1 MTGRHLPAWVR
12 RRRRDAV
19 EPAVLEELASAMTAG
34 DTDGIRALL
43 LPDVELVIDSG
54 EAPAST
60 GEGGSRGKRD
70 AAVIALSA
78 LVAPETST
86 LLSSVNGVPGLV
98 LCRAGVVEGVVT
110 AAMHDRLLSRI
121 WVVCNP
127 AKLRHWNR

>member
-1 MTGRHLPAWVR
+1 
-12 RRRRDAV
+12 V

-54 EAPAST
+54 APSPAST
-60 GEGGSRGKRD
+60 GEGAPADESRGRD
-70 AAVIALSA
+70 ATVIALSA

-86 LLSSVNGVPGLV
+86 LLSSINGVPGLL
-98 LCRAGVVEGVVT
+98 LCRDDVVEGVVT
-110 AAMHDRLLSRI
+110 AEIHDRLLSRI

>member
-1 MTGRHLPAWVR
+1 
-12 RRRRDAV
+12 V

-43 LPDVELVIDSG
+43 LPEVELVIDSG
-54 EAPAST
+54 EALSST
-60 GEGGSRGKRD
+60 GERAPADESRGRRD

-78 LVAPETST
+78 HVAPGTST
-86 LLSSVNGVPGLV
+86 LLSSINGVPGLL
-98 LCRAGVVEGVVT
+98 LCRDDVVEGVVT
-110 AAMHDRLLSRI
+110 AEMDDRLLSRI